1 MKMNGIK
8 LDDILEKRNQI
19 LNKND
24 EYLDIPDDD
33 TDDVST
39 TEIKN
44 PKMYSVGKSMEDLT
58 ETIKKYLDEE
68 RTRKVNWVIGSTVLS
83 FFGISG
89 LIVLNDYILLNYF
102 V

>member
-8 LDDILEKRNQI
+8 LEDILEKRNQI

-24 EYLDIPDDD
+24 EYLDIPDNDA
-33 TDDVST
+33 DDVST

-44 PKMYSVGKSMEDLT
+44 PKVHSVGQSMVELT

-68 RTRKVNWVIGSTVLS
+68 RTRKSNWVVGSTILS

-89 LIVLNDYILLNYF
+89 LIVLNDFILLNYF
-102 V
+102 I